1 MVEQTAKPIAHGMS
15 EWDAFELESLETN
28 ALVMNDAAFAI
39 VGELVEEV
47 DLPDAKAKL
56 AILRL
61 SDILIPGGLDSAQ
74 AAHILC
80 QHGLNRLMA
89 TPTEWH
95 YNIDRSV

>member
-1 MVEQTAKPIAHGMS
+1 MRLGWKVGNKRTRHERC
-15 EWDAFELESLETN
+15 
-28 ALVMNDAAFAI
+28 AFAI

-61 SDILIPGGLDSAQ
+61 SDILIPGGLDEAQ
-74 AAHILC
+74 PAHSLST
-80 QHGLNRLMA
+80 RFESSMA

-95 YNIDRSV
+95 YNIDRNV

>member
-15 EWDAFELESLETN
+15 EWEAFDLESLETN
-28 ALVMNDAAFAI
+28 ELVMNNAAFAI
-39 VGELVEEV
+39 VGKLVEVV